1 MQLFP
6 TRSTVHVALAA
17 LATVTAGVVLRL
29 PAALAWG
36 GAMIAGLAITRASN
50 KLSVLRLR
58 AAGLEM
64 IWRVPQK
71 VRRVARTAEL
81 DVEVELCNRDV
92 RPVRFASL
100 RAVASRELEIDV
112 EPSEGSIAAGASSRM
127 RLHLRAPRVGRYCI
141 HGLALEVLGPPGLFE
156 VPLAFASPMGVEV
169 VPRSAGVFVSS
180 ARGGRS
186 RLAAETGAAE
196 RRPGAGTEL
205 YQLREH
211 VSGDPFKRIAWKAS
225 ARRGRLMVREFERED
240 RDVVWLVLD
249 TPVELWAGPPG
260 TAALDRGVDEI
271 AAIAE
276 RHLSRGDRV
285 GLAVAGASTR
295 TWLSP
300 DRGAAHGMQILR
312 RLIDTASILD
322 ADRSDYDENDVARR
336 VLDHLRFLDSA
347 SVAAMRVD
355 QLESLQSYA
364 EMQRA
369 RAPFDVAAPWAT
381 TPREQSLRRY
391 LACYGISS
399 PPRLERDRA
408 RATGL
413 LIQAIERAVTEKPR
427 PSLVYVWSTP
437 PDSPSPLLGQA
448 VKKLLR
454 RGMTVRWVSLHGDE
468 PATDPARTGD
478 AVDGLDEASRAVID
492 AVALRARISR
502 ERGERQLTSMGIRIA
517 RPGSGKRA

>member
-1 MQLFP
+1 VQLFP
-6 TRSTVHVALAA
+6 TRSTVHIALGA
-17 LATVTAGVVLRL
+17 LATVTLGMVLRL
-29 PAALAWG
+29 PAVLAWG
-36 GAMIAGLAITRASN
+36 GAMIAGLAIVRAAN
-50 KLSVLRLR
+50 KLAVLRLR
-58 AAGLEM
+58 SAGLEM
-64 IWRVPQK
+64 IWRAPQK
-71 VRRVARTAEL
+71 VRRAVRTAEL

-92 RPVRFASL
+92 RPVHFGSL
-100 RAVASRELEIDV
+100 RAVASRELSIDV
-112 EPSEGSIAAGASSRM
+112 EPLEGSIAAGSSSRVN
-127 RLHLRAPRVGRYCI
+127 LRIRTPRVGRYCV

-156 VPLAFASPMGVEV
+156 VPLAFASPIGIEV
-169 VPRSAGVFVSS
+169 IPRSAGVFVSS

-186 RLAAETGAAE
+186 RLAADSGAPE

-225 ARRGRLMVREFERED
+225 ARRGKLMVRELERED

-249 TPVELWAGPPG
+249 AAVEQWAGAPG
-260 TAALDRGVDEI
+260 TAALDRAVDGV
-271 AAIAE
+271 AAMAE
-276 RHLSRGDRV
+276 RHLGRGDRV
-285 GLAVAGASTR
+285 GLAVAGASMR

-300 DRGAAHGMQILR
+300 DRGAAHGMQIIR
-312 RLIDTASILD
+312 RLIDAASILD

-347 SVAAMRVD
+347 SVAALRTD

-369 RAPFDVAAPWAT
+369 RAPFDLPAPWAT

-413 LIQAIERAVTEKPR
+413 LVQAIDRAATEKPR
-427 PSLVYVWSTP
+427 PSLVYVWSVAP
-437 PDSPSPLLGQA
+437 EEPSPLLGQA

-454 RGMTVRWVSLHGDE
+454 RGMTVRWIALHRDAAAVAEPSADE
-468 PATDPARTGD
+468 AQQAVVD
-478 AVDGLDEASRAVID
+478 AVT
-492 AVALRARISR
+492 LRTRIAR
-502 ERGERQLTSMGIRIA
+502 ERGERQLSAMGIRLA
-517 RPGSGKRA
+517 RSGHGTRA

>member
-1 MQLFP
+1 VQLFP

-17 LATVTAGVVLRL
+17 LAMVTAGMVLRQ
-29 PAALAWG
+29 PAVLAWG
-36 GAMIAGLAITRASN
+36 GAMVAGLALTRASN

-64 IWRVPQK
+64 IWRTPQK
-71 VRRVARTAEL
+71 VRRVVRSAEI
-81 DVEVELCNRDV
+81 DVEVELCNRDT
-92 RPVRFASL
+92 RPVRFEGL
-100 RAVASRELEIDV
+100 RAVASRELAIDID
-112 EPSEGSIAAGASSRM
+112 PKEGSIAAGSSSRVT
-127 RLHLRAPRVGRYCI
+127 LHIQTPRVGRYCV

-156 VPLAFASPMGVEV
+156 IPLAFASPIGIEV
-169 VPRSAGVFVSS
+169 IPRSAGLFVSS

-186 RLAAETGAAE
+186 RLAAETGAPE

-225 ARRGRLMVREFERED
+225 ARRGRLMVRELECED

-249 TPVELWAGPPG
+249 AAVEHWAGAPG
-260 TAALDRGVDEI
+260 TAPLDRAVDEV
-271 AAIAE
+271 AALAE
-276 RHLSRGDRV
+276 RHLARGDRV
-285 GLAVAGASTR
+285 GLAITGASMR
-295 TWLSP
+295 TWLTP
-300 DRGAAHGMQILR
+300 DQGPAHGMQIIR

-322 ADRSDYDENDVARR
+322 ADRSDYDESDVARR

-347 SVAAMRVD
+347 SVAALRSD

-369 RAPFDVAAPWAT
+369 RAPFDLPAPWAT

-399 PPRLERDRA
+399 PPRLEHDRA
-408 RATGL
+408 RVTGL
-413 LIQAIERAVTEKPR
+413 LVQAIDRAVDEKPR
-427 PSLVYVWSTP
+427 PSLVYVWSSAP
-437 PDSPSPLLGQA
+437 EEPSPLLGQA

-454 RGMTVRWVSLHGDE
+454 RGMTVRWIALHRDETKVAALE
-468 PATDPARTGD
+468 PANDEATRAVVD
-478 AVDGLDEASRAVID
+478 AVV
-492 AVALRARISR
+492 LRTRIAR
-502 ERGERQLTSMGIRIA
+502 ERGERQLLAMGIRMA
-517 RPGSGKRA
+517 RSGVVGTRA